1 MLSSSLPPSS
11 PTLGFPAHF
20 PTCQPCCVPPGAP
33 SCSTCPPSPTVLCLK
48 YKLRNKKPSAMG
60 GSGFCREKKAE
71 GVQKWQTPSPP
82 FVHPPPSCL
91 ARAGFVPR
99 GAVSQGTAA
108 RGGLVPGAASK
119 PCCKEQP
126 CSAPNEQQCSPSLH
140 WEAGVPVPRNPCTA
154 PACPHLVDV
163 SPIVHLSHSCAPDA
177 ASPFLFPALGS
188 LLPLCTPCVF
198 CMPAHRS
205 QNLLGVPVAALMGRA
220 GGAAGLCSPS
230 PVLCWDLQGMY
241 RPLQDFRGKLKIQ
254 SLPNPAA

>member
-1 MLSSSLPPSS
+1 MANP
-11 PTLGFPAHF
+11 F
-20 PTCQPCCVPPGAP
+20 PTPCP
-33 SCSTCPPSPTVLCLK
+33 S
-48 YKLRNKKPSAMG
+48 
-60 GSGFCREKKAE
+60 
-71 GVQKWQTPSPP
+71 
-82 FVHPPPSCL
+82 PPSCL

-119 PCCKEQP
+119 PCCKERP

-188 LLPLCTPCVF
+188 LLPL
-198 CMPAHRS
+198 
-205 QNLLGVPVAALMGRA
+205 GVPVAALMGRA